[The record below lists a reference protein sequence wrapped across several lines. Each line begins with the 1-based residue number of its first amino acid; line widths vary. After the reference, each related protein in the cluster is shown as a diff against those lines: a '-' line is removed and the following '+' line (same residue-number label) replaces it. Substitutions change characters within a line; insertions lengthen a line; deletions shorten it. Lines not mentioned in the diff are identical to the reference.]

1 MYGFDFI
8 ELEDGGYL
16 MTFTGC
22 DESYEDDTFF
32 IKYNSD
38 GSEAWRTKFG
48 GSGDKS
54 DDYLERA
61 IQASDGN
68 IYGFLWCESTDLGV
82 TNNGSHDII
91 VIKVDES
98 NGQLVNIAS
107 YGGSGRDEL
116 IDAIEVDDG
125 FVVLGVTYSKNLG
138 FGVHSDGTAILLKF
152 TKDLNLEWVKSEPS
166 NTQSL
171 YSSLLKLDNNS
182 FLIGGSI
189 GTNALLRKVNN
200 IGETLW
206 ENILDLGS
214 KKYAFYNESID
225 YLNLN
230 NNNILG
236 VGRIYPNDLIEVNGP
251 KGYWDVFIFKYNMNG
266 ELLNIK
272 FLGGNDAKNINNVTF
287 GKNGDIIIDISSRS
301 SDI

>member
-1 MYGFDFI
+1 
-8 ELEDGGYL
+8 

-138 FGVHSDGTAILLKF
+138 FGVHSDGTAI
-152 TKDLNLEWVKSEPS
+152 
-166 NTQSL
+166 
-171 YSSLLKLDNNS
+171 
-182 FLIGGSI
+182 
-189 GTNALLRKVNN
+189 
-200 IGETLW
+200 
-206 ENILDLGS
+206 
-214 KKYAFYNESID
+214 
-225 YLNLN
+225 
-230 NNNILG
+230 
-236 VGRIYPNDLIEVNGP
+236 
-251 KGYWDVFIFKYNMNG
+251 
-266 ELLNIK
+266 
-272 FLGGNDAKNINNVTF
+272 
-287 GKNGDIIIDISSRS
+287 
-301 SDI
+301 